1 MEKPLVTLLL
11 PCYNCEKTLDRFMR
25 SVISESYH
33 PLELICIDDGS
44 TDDTAKL
51 LKNFETILKES
62 GVQYTVLTQ
71 ENIGLGGAIQT
82 GLLHAHGD
90 FLCWADPDDFLL
102 PGSVEKRATYLL
114 QHPACGAVS
123 SDAFVFDESD
133 LKMPLY
139 REAARFSHRFELMQF
154 WYLLRGEGM
163 VCAGCHMIRMRCFDE
178 AVSNRMIYPARRG
191 QNYQL
196 MLPVCY
202 KFPHAFLDEPLY
214 GYVKYQN
221 GMSAGDVTEID
232 KLRRIAEHETILLQT
247 AKQIKMPEAEYQK
260 CLDEIEKRYALQRFY
275 TAIDFRNK
283 VLLQE
288 QYAILKKYGA
298 VTRDIKKLY
307 RRNRTVLH
315 KLCFKFYEGGKNY
328 VQNFGDRARL

>member
-1 MEKPLVTLLL
+1 
-11 PCYNCEKTLDRFMR
+11 
-25 SVISESYH
+25 
-33 PLELICIDDGS
+33 
-44 TDDTAKL
+44 
-51 LKNFETILKES
+51 
-62 GVQYTVLTQ
+62 
-71 ENIGLGGAIQT
+71 
-82 GLLHAHGD
+82 
-90 FLCWADPDDFLL
+90 
-102 PGSVEKRATYLL
+102 
-114 QHPACGAVS
+114 
-123 SDAFVFDESD
+123 
-133 LKMPLY
+133 
-139 REAARFSHRFELMQF
+139 MQF

-178 AVSNRMIYPARRG
+178 AVPNRMIYPARRG

-214 GYVKYQN
+214 GYVKYQS
-221 GMSAGDVTEID
+221 GMSAGDVTETD

-288 QYAILKKYGA
+288 QYAILKKHGA

>member
-25 SVISESYH
+25 SVISESYR

-178 AVSNRMIYPARRG
+178 AVPNRMIYPARRG

-202 KFPHAFLDEPLY
+202 KFPHAFLDESLY

-221 GMSAGDVTEID
+221 GMSAGDVTETD

-288 QYAILKKYGA
+288 QYAILKKHGA

-307 RRNRTVLH
+307 RR
-315 KLCFKFYEGGKNY
+315 
-328 VQNFGDRARL
+328 